1 MGIESKK
8 ECVYVYIY
16 TYIHTKT
23 LIKLTKKKINE
34 RESSFELLFLFKIIY
49 VHLRV
54 FLVAQMVKNLLGIME
69 TGVRFPGQE
78 DPLEKAMATHSSIL
92 PWKIP
97 QTEEPGGQRV
107 GHD

>member
-1 MGIESKK
+1 M
-8 ECVYVYIY
+8 YIY
-16 TYIHTKT
+16 THTHTNTLIQLTKT
-23 LIKLTKKKINE
+23 KIKE

-54 FLVAQMVKNLLGIME
+54 FLVAQMVKNLPGIWE

-97 QTEEPGGQRV
+97 QTEEPGEERV
-107 GHD
+107 GHN

>member
-23 LIKLTKKKINE
+23 LIKLTKKKIKE

>member
-23 LIKLTKKKINE
+23 LIKLTKKKIKE

-54 FLVAQMVKNLLGIME
+54 FLVAQMVKNQPGMQE
-69 TGVRFPGQE
+69 TKDRGAWQGAVHGVT
-78 DPLEKAMATHSSIL
+78 KS
-92 PWKIP
+92 
-97 QTEEPGGQRV
+97 QTGLS
-107 GHD
+107 D